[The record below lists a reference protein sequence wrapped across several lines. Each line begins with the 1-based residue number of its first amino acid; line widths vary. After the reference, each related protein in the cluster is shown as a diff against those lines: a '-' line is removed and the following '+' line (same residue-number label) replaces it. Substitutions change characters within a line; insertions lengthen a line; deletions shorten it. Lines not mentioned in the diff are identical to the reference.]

1 MHVGRVWNNP
11 GFPHSYRTKFH
22 WINRWKTT
30 NYISIKS
37 LAPKQTQKNNCQTR
51 QKNWE
56 RRAKTGRGGIGK
68 QNRGQ
73 GDNGSGGDHAEKN
86 GYSAAAPAKAVIMT
100 KNTSGGQSS
109 SGSEGS
115 IPRTQNKE
123 VAPVSNSIPLG
134 SCLRR
139 ALFSLLRV
147 TQPLLI
153 IFGRPRPTRYRT
165 KGIMVSAPSVSVR
178 KWSFS
183 KRGWI
188 EGRVSGSAAGRQVRL
203 WWVQTFGWFWCLRAP
218 TWNVKA
224 QFPFR
229 ARLLLRVHVR
239 LLVRFRGWYC
249 FYCGGE
255 GKVKQTFGPVS
266 GLIFAFGSRFGPGSR
281 LDVLVF
287 PD

>member
-1 MHVGRVWNNP
+1 MFTVFACWQGLKQPWFSSLV
-11 GFPHSYRTKFH
+11 SDK
-22 WINRWKTT
+22 
-30 NYISIKS
+30 ISLNQPVKKLQITSAFKS

-139 ALFSLLRV
+139 ALFSFACNAAA
-147 TQPLLI
+147 TYNI
-153 IFGRPRPTRYRT
+153 WTPRPTRYRT

-178 KWSFS
+178 K
-183 KRGWI
+183 
-188 EGRVSGSAAGRQVRL
+188 
-203 WWVQTFGWFWCLRAP
+203 
-218 TWNVKA
+218 
-224 QFPFR
+224 
-229 ARLLLRVHVR
+229 
-239 LLVRFRGWYC
+239 
-249 FYCGGE
+249 
-255 GKVKQTFGPVS
+255 
-266 GLIFAFGSRFGPGSR
+266 
-281 LDVLVF
+281 
-287 PD
+287 